1 MSNLTRK
8 ERSKRN
14 EGKDGKALYKLMMDS
29 VYDTATE
36 NVRSKIDAKIVS
48 NEKGYLRWTVKPS
61 YMSQKV
67 FDNE

>member
-48 NEKGYLRWTVKPS
+48 NEKGT
-61 YMSQKV
+61 
-67 FDNE
+67 